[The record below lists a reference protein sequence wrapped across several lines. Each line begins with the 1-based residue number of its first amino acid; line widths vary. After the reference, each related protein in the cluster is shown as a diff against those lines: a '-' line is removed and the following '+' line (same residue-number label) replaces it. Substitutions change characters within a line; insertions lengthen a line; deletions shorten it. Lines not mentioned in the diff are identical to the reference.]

1 MLTCLFDNEK
11 LNIEKTD
18 MILGASAS
26 GALMMILPPL
36 FYLKINNE
44 PLKGNRQKQIAFGFL
59 IFGVAFS
66 TMTLGIMV
74 FAKLSG

>member
-1 MLTCLFDNEK
+1 MKSL
-11 LNIEKTD
+11 IKTTVF
-18 MILGASAS
+18 LGASAS

-44 PLKGNRQKQIAFGFL
+44 PLKGNRQKQIALGFL
-59 IFGVAFS
+59 IFGIAFS